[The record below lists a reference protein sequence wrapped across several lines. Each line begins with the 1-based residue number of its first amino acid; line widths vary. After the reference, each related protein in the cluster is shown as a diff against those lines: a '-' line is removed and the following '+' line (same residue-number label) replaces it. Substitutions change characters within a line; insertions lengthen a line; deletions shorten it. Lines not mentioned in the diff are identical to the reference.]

1 MNIDLGKIYEKLNI
15 IWRWTI
21 MKRKTLY
28 TILFA
33 IIGIFILS
41 TPLTVAGKDKYD
53 IFVGEGLPTYVPAT
67 SWGAPPFVWVDGKGR
82 FVGFDADIL
91 RSMAIIEKFNLATPL
106 DMDFAGL
113 IPALVAGKYDIFFGF
128 ITIKESRA
136 KIIDFT
142 NPYWESDYITL
153 VRKDSDL
160 NAVTALCCK
169 AKVGIQSGTTQHMI
183 VKKLAEGGIGTVPAV
198 YDRFI
203 MSVMDLR
210 DGRIDSIIA
219 DTPIGKTFLKKY
231 PDELKK
237 VGLLY
242 TGELTGMAAQKGDP
256 KGILPKLNSGFVK
269 LKKMGIW
276 DPLVNA
282 YMTGDLNKITDAFS
296 ECGHLLLEKKDP
308 LAYALKLEELMTA
321 GQ

>member
-1 MNIDLGKIYEKLNI
+1 
-15 IWRWTI
+15 
-21 MKRKTLY
+21 MKKRNLCMA
-28 TILFA
+28 IFV

-41 TPLTVAGKDKYD
+41 APFTAAGKDKYD
-53 IFVGEGLPTYVPAT
+53 ILVGEGLPTYVPAT

-91 RSMAIIEKFNLATPL
+91 RSMAIIEKFNLGTPL

-169 AKVGIQSGTTQHMI
+169 AKVGIQGGTTQHMI
-183 VKKLAEGGIGTVPAV
+183 VKKLAEAGVGTVPAV

-210 DGRIDSIIA
+210 NGRIDSIIA

-231 PDELKK
+231 SNELKK

-242 TGELTGMAAQKGDP
+242 TGELTGMAVQKRDP

-321 GQ
+321 GK